1 MASLWPASEFASW
14 SHLKTAIVG
23 QILTRSLLKLD
34 IAILAALQR
43 LFQIASGNKW
53 KRSFWAKSWTGD
65 LLSRIALICSSNAL
79 CHGHC
84 GPNPDQEP
92 FEARYCH
99 FGGLAAPIPNCF
111 WKQVESL
118 FATRQNSAGRQE
130 LFGVPLFP
138 GRTRRA
144 GSRLKTFEAHLCFPE
159 ALNVVLGAWH
169 LQRACSAL
177 VLAMEDLQGDPRDVP
192 AKSLGLGFILC

>member
-34 IAILAALQR
+34 IAIWAALQR

-79 CHGHC
+79 CNGHC

-99 FGGLAAPIPNCF
+99 LGGLAAPIPNCF
-111 WKQVESL
+111 WKQVETVILGQILDRRPFEPDCRYLQLERS
-118 FATRQNSAGRQE
+118 
-130 LFGVPLFP
+130 VPPCL
-138 GRTRRA
+138 RRA
-144 GSRLKTFEAHLCFPE
+144 KIPQGGRSCSVCRFFPVGRAE
-159 ALNVVLGAWH
+159 PGA
-169 LQRACSAL
+169 
-177 VLAMEDLQGDPRDVP
+177 V
-192 AKSLGLGFILC
+192 